1 MFHFAG
7 IFLKDSFVVILG
19 GIYLVNSPESG
30 RANIMGLSREPVT
43 VLTKAWRNGVK

>member
-19 GIYLVNSPESG
+19 GIYLVNSQSG
-30 RANIMGLSREPVT
+30 RANVMGLSREPVT